1 MNSTKWSR
9 RNFLKSLAAGGLAC
23 SLPPLWNYS
32 ASRDTRPNVLVLFT
46 DDQRFDTIRALGNQ
60 HIHTPHLDSLVESGT
75 AFTRAYIMGSFS
87 GAVCMPSRAMLLT
100 GKSLFDLQE
109 QGGVIP
115 DEHTML
121 PELFRNSGYVT
132 HGTGKWH
139 NGRSAFA
146 RCFAGGGEIFFGGMS
161 DHWNVPAY
169 AFDPAGK
176 YQART
181 PVIQNPASSN
191 TITYKGYEHISDGL
205 HSSEL
210 FSREAG
216 SFLENYSGTA
226 PFFLYVSYTAPH
238 DPRTMPK
245 SYLDMYDPKDIPL
258 PENFLPLH
266 PFDNGE
272 LSIRDEMLA
281 EFPRTEQEIRRH
293 IAEYYAA
300 ITHLDDQIGTVL
312 EALRRSDRSDNTL
325 IVFAADNGLALGSH
339 GLMGKQNLYDH
350 SLHVP
355 LILCGPGIPSGSRQ
369 DSPCYLNDVFPTLCD
384 LVELNPPSD
393 ILGQSLLP
401 VLKNRQ
407 TNPRRSLMF
416 AYKDIQRA
424 LVDGRWKLI
433 LYHVRGTSTTQLF
446 DLDKDPFEKEN
457 LAGNPEYA
465 GRVAELS
472 QRLQESLRAA
482 GDEARESF
490 QKADGK
496 RPLPEARSR

>member
-1 MNSTKWSR
+1 MNSMKWSR
-9 RNFLKSLAAGGLAC
+9 RNFLKSMAAGGLAC
-23 SLPPLWNYS
+23 SLPSLWNCNATRNS
-32 ASRDTRPNVLVLFT
+32 RPNILVLFT

-60 HIHTPHLDSLVESGT
+60 HIHTPHLDSLVKSGT
-75 AFTRAYIMGSFS
+75 TFSRAYIMGSFS

-100 GKSLFDLQE
+100 GESLFDLQE

-121 PELFRNSGYVT
+121 PELFRDSGYMT
-132 HGTGKWH
+132 YGTGKWH

-146 RCFAGGGEIFFGGMS
+146 RCFTGGGEIFFGGMS

-191 TITYKGYEHISDGL
+191 TITYKGYAHISDGI

-210 FSREAG
+210 FSREAV
-216 SFLENYSGTA
+216 SFLENYAGSA

-245 SYLDMYDPKDIPL
+245 QYLDMYDPKDIPL
-258 PENFLPLH
+258 PENFLPQH

-272 LSIRDEMLA
+272 LSIRDEKLA
-281 EFPRTEQEIRRH
+281 EFPRTEPEIKRH
-293 IAEYYAA
+293 LAEYYAA

-312 EALRRSDRSDNTL
+312 EALRRSGRFENTL

-350 SLHVP
+350 SVHVP
-355 LILCGPGIPSGSRQ
+355 LILSGPGIPSGSRQ
-369 DSPCYLNDVFPTLCD
+369 ESLCYLNDVFPTLCD
-384 LVELNPPSD
+384 LAEIRPPSD

-401 VLKNRQ
+401 ALENRGQ
-407 TNPRRSLMF
+407 NPRGSLMF
-416 AYKDIQRA
+416 AYKNFQRA
-424 LVDGRWKLI
+424 LYDGRWKLI
-433 LYHVRGTSTTQLF
+433 RYHVHGKGFTQLF
-446 DLDKDPFEKEN
+446 DLSKDPFEKEN
-457 LAGNPEYA
+457 LAGSPEYM
-465 GRVAELS
+465 GRVEELS
-472 QRLQESLRAA
+472 QRLQEWMQKA
-482 GDEARESF
+482 GDEAKGYF
-490 QKADGK
+490 QTVDGK
-496 RPLPEARSR
+496 RPLPGGRVQ

>member
-1 MNSTKWSR
+1 
-9 RNFLKSLAAGGLAC
+9 
-23 SLPPLWNYS
+23 
-32 ASRDTRPNVLVLFT
+32 
-46 DDQRFDTIRALGNQ
+46 
-60 HIHTPHLDSLVESGT
+60 
-75 AFTRAYIMGSFS
+75 
-87 GAVCMPSRAMLLT
+87 
-100 GKSLFDLQE
+100 
-109 QGGVIP
+109 
-115 DEHTML
+115 
-121 PELFRNSGYVT
+121 
-132 HGTGKWH
+132 
-139 NGRSAFA
+139 
-146 RCFAGGGEIFFGGMS
+146 
-161 DHWNVPAY
+161 
-169 AFDPAGK
+169 
-176 YQART
+176 
-181 PVIQNPASSN
+181 
-191 TITYKGYEHISDGL
+191 
-205 HSSEL
+205 
-210 FSREAG
+210 
-216 SFLENYSGTA
+216 
-226 PFFLYVSYTAPH
+226 
-238 DPRTMPK
+238 MPK